1 MHENL
6 VHPEDAFLLVIDV
19 QERYRTVLED
29 WDGVAARVRILIQGA
44 RLLELP
50 IAYTEQYPK
59 GLGSTGP
66 EILETLEDAP
76 RFEKRTIS
84 ARGAPALSAYLEQL
98 GRREGIVCGL
108 ETHACINQTVH
119 SLLANGYRVHLP
131 FDALASRHAVDHEQG
146 YRKML
151 ASGAIGGSVETILLE
166 CLRSADHPAFKPV
179 QELLK

>member
-1 MHENL
+1 MHPNL

-19 QERYRTVLED
+19 QERYRTALED
-29 WDGVAARVRILIQGA
+29 WDGVASRVRTLIQGA
-44 RLLELP
+44 HLVELP
-50 IAYTEQYPK
+50 IVYTEQYPK

-66 EILETLEDAP
+66 EILEVLANAT

-84 ARGAPALSAYLEQL
+84 ALGAPDLSTHLEQL
-98 GRREGIVCGL
+98 GRREAIVCGL

-119 SLLANGYRVHLP
+119 ALLANGFRVHLP
-131 FDALASRHAVDHEQG
+131 FDALASRHALDHEQG

-151 ASGAIGGSVETILLE
+151 ASGAIGSSVETILLE
-166 CLRSADHPAFKPV
+166 CLQSADHPAFKPV